1 MNTRALWTGLA
12 GLGLLVVAGL
22 MVPALPELPP
32 FAAGERVAL
41 LWDAPELPPDVLA
54 LVQRAHAAGA
64 IVRVAG
70 PQESLADFAPARCYR
85 PAPWPEQP
93 TGFHPDQWPH
103 IPRGAD
109 TNGLQMLVLTP
120 AELAAKNTAVLAA
133 GFVYAWRKGAFR
145 RTLPPPAPARAVVP
159 PRTNLDLAKLYF
171 SPPGIRLADDV

>member
-22 MVPALPELPP
+22 MVPWPRPNPRPALPELPP

-70 PQESLADFAPARCYR
+70 PQESLADFAPTRCYR

-133 GFVYAWRKGAFR
+133 AR
-145 RTLPPPAPARAVVP
+145 RFHATGTDDAAGTREARLLAHARRAELYLLLPPPVP
-159 PRTNLDLAKLYF
+159 
-171 SPPGIRLADDV
+171 